1 MGDVS
6 EMSGRRWHRFVA
18 LGDSFTEGLA
28 DDRRADGRHRGWAD
42 RVAEHLSASAPGT
55 GDSREF
61 SYANLAIRGRL
72 LPQVVAEQV
81 PLAVSME
88 PDLVSLGAGVN
99 DALRRHFDVNALAT
113 DLENAAR
120 TLRATGADV
129 LLFAFGDPGRR
140 SRAMGPI
147 RHRIRSLNT
156 AVHAI
161 AAQYGCFLVDFWG
174 VAAYDDDRLWDDDRL
189 HLSPEGHELAARTA
203 LSALGMAPDD
213 WRTPTPLAE
222 RASLTERTAAHVRW
236 LGSHAG
242 PWIARRARGESSG
255 DAITAKDPQLRRIGP
270 SIHR

>member
-1 MGDVS
+1 
-6 EMSGRRWHRFVA
+6 MSDASAMRDRQWHRYVA

-28 DDRRADGRHRGWAD
+28 DDLRGDGRHRGWAD
-42 RVAEHLSASAPGT
+42 RVAEHLSASASEEGQ
-55 GDSREF
+55 GFEF
-61 SYANLAIRGRL
+61 SYANLAVRGRL

-81 PLAVSME
+81 PAALSLE

-99 DALRRHFDVNALAT
+99 DALRRRFDVDALAT

-120 TLRATGADV
+120 TLRATGSDV

-140 SRAMGPI
+140 SRAMAPI

-174 VAAYDDDRLWDDDRL
+174 VAAFDDDRLWDEDRL
-189 HLSPEGHELAARTA
+189 HLSPEGHALAARTA
-203 LSALGMAPDD
+203 LSALGRAPDD
-213 WRTPTPLAE
+213 WRTPSPLPD
-222 RASLTERTAAHVRW
+222 RASLAGRTAAHARW
-236 LGSHAG
+236 LSSHAG
-242 PWIARRARGESSG
+242 PWLARRARGESSG

>member
-1 MGDVS
+1 MNDGRTPR
-6 EMSGRRWHRFVA
+6 ERRWHRFVA

-28 DDRRADGRHRGWAD
+28 DERRADGRHRGWAD
-42 RVAEHLSASAPGT
+42 RVAEHLSADVAP
-55 GDSREF
+55 DSF

-81 PLAVSME
+81 PLALAMD

-99 DALRRHFDVNALAT
+99 DALRRHFDLDALAT

-120 TLRATGADV
+120 ALRSAGADV

-140 SRAMGPI
+140 SRAMAPI
-147 RHRIRSLNT
+147 RQRIRSLNT

-161 AAQYGCFLVDFWG
+161 AEEHGCFLVEFWG
-174 VAAYDDDRLWDDDRL
+174 VAAYDDDRFWDGDRL
-189 HLSPEGHELAARTA
+189 HLSPAGHDLAARTA
-203 LSALGMAPDD
+203 LSALGLASDD
-213 WRTPTPLAE
+213 WRTPSPLPDRETLAK
-222 RASLTERTAAHVRW
+222 RTAAHVRW
-236 LGSHAG
+236 MGTHAG

-255 DAITAKDPQLRRIGP
+255 DVIVAKDPQPRQIGP